1 LYLLKN
7 YFLSVGTFD
16 ISTELFLSLLSF
28 HPKLSLS
35 SSHFLFVLS
44 ALSSL
49 FALSVV
55 GSSVVRLAGVGLGL
69 RRGLGSSVVGLSVGF
84 SVEARNGVA
93 WTCRRGGGSS
103 MVGFSVVVN
112 G

>member
-1 LYLLKN
+1 
-7 YFLSVGTFD
+7 VGTSD

-49 FALSVV
+49 FALSVF
-55 GSSVVRLAGVGLGL
+55 
-69 RRGLGSSVVGLSVGF
+69 GSSVVGLAGVGL
-84 SVEARNGVA
+84 VLR
-93 WTCRRGGGSS
+93 WL
-103 MVGFSVVVN
+103 GFLLGFLLKHETGWLRLAGVVVVLRWL
-112 G
+112 GFLLVFFFFFSQICTGEASHHHL

>member
-1 LYLLKN
+1 M
-7 YFLSVGTFD
+7 GTSD

-35 SSHFLFVLS
+35 SSHFLSVLS

-55 GSSVVRLAGVGLGL
+55 G
-69 RRGLGSSVVGLSVGF
+69 LSVGF
-84 SVEARNGVA
+84 SVKARNGVA
-93 WTCRRGGGSS
+93 WACQRG
-103 MVGFSVVVN
+103 VG
-112 G
+112 